1 METGIFQYMWNIPC
15 LINTIEIDSN
25 TWTKKKKKII
35 DNELEI
41 VLLSV

>member
-25 TWTKKKKKII
+25 TWTRCISKII